1 METSTYRIGHVYIC
15 ITMPEDM
22 PRPENLSR
30 FLVRYE
36 EKEEFS
42 GEERIHY
49 TLEYTDDISTI
60 QEDVQKEQL
69 DYKKI
74 IRENLCV
81 FYTQTGECR
90 CIYLFGASKPY
101 AISSQRGEYEY
112 HVWIDSQIKEML
124 TYDTVFVAMLSLERH
139 MIQKDAMILHSAY
152 MCYHNTAVLFS
163 APSETGKSTQA
174 SLWEKYRGTRTINGD
189 RSLLIRE
196 KGSWYAYGW
205 PVCGSSEVCEN
216 EVYPIRAIVM
226 LRQAKTNQVYPLTGF
241 QAVREIMEQIT
252 INSWNT
258 DFQIKVMDQLEQ
270 LIQEVPVYRL
280 ECDISEQAVE
290 CLEQRLEMGE
300 K

>member
-69 DYKKI
+69 DDKKI

-90 CIYLFGASKPY
+90 CIYLFEDIFSLQLRLP
-101 AISSQRGEYEY
+101 Q
-112 HVWIDSQIKEML
+112 QI
-124 TYDTVFVAMLSLERH
+124 
-139 MIQKDAMILHSAY
+139 
-152 MCYHNTAVLFS
+152 
-163 APSETGKSTQA
+163 
-174 SLWEKYRGTRTINGD
+174 
-189 RSLLIRE
+189 
-196 KGSWYAYGW
+196 
-205 PVCGSSEVCEN
+205 
-216 EVYPIRAIVM
+216 
-226 LRQAKTNQVYPLTGF
+226 
-241 QAVREIMEQIT
+241 
-252 INSWNT
+252 
-258 DFQIKVMDQLEQ
+258 
-270 LIQEVPVYRL
+270 
-280 ECDISEQAVE
+280 
-290 CLEQRLEMGE
+290 
-300 K
+300 